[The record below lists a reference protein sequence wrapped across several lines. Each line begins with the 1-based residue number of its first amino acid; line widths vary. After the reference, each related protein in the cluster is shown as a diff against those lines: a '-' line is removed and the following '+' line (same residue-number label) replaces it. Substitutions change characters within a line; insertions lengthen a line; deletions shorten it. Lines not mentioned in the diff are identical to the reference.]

1 MRRTRVLVVD
11 DSSFIR
17 LAISESLS
25 HDPDVEVVGTAA
37 NGRIALARILE
48 LKPDVVTLDVDMPE
62 MDGLT
67 TLRELRHIHPHLPV
81 IMCSSLTEKG
91 ASATLDALA
100 MGATC
105 YVTKP
110 TKSSGMQESLLRL
123 RNELLPKIKALGPHS
138 IAERRAHTTSSHRMA
153 EKAHLTRE
161 ATLAAQLTNIINGRV
176 GLLQDPARG
185 NNRSRATSRLQS
197 KATAKLTPKA
207 PLPNQH
213 GRIDIVVIGV
223 STGGPSALAT
233 LLPAL
238 PASFPIPIAIVQH
251 MPALF
256 TKLVAERLNNQSSLR
271 VHEAKD
277 GDILTP
283 GGIWLAPGDQHMT
296 LQCSSRHCKV
306 ILNQNPPEHFC
317 RPSVDVLF
325 RSTVKAFGA
334 HVLGVVLTGMGND
347 GTAGCKE
354 IRENGGQV
362 IVQDAESSVVWG
374 MPGAVAELDL
384 ADAIL
389 PIGSIAREIV
399 HRVSIH
405 RNA

>member
-1 MRRTRVLVVD
+1 MRKTRVLVVD

-17 LAISESLS
+17 LAVSESLS
-25 HDPDVEVVGTAA
+25 CDPDVEVVGTAA

-67 TLRELRHIHPHLPV
+67 TLRELRATHPHLPV

-91 ASATLDALA
+91 AAATLDALA
-100 MGATC
+100 LGATC

-138 IAERRAHTTSSHRMA
+138 ITERRAHAAESHQAA
-153 EKAHLTRE
+153 EMAHLSRE
-161 ATLAAQLTNIINGRV
+161 ATLAAQLESITIGHTTLLEEPVRITPKGRI
-176 GLLQDPARG
+176 
-185 NNRSRATSRLQS
+185 
-197 KATAKLTPKA
+197 TAKLSGKA
-207 PLPNQH
+207 TSKLSHKTPLPHQH

-223 STGGPSALAT
+223 STGGPSALAN
-233 LLPAL
+233 LLPSL
-238 PASFPIPIAIVQH
+238 PANFPIPIAIVQH

-256 TKLVAERLNNQSSLR
+256 TKLVAERLNTQSALR
-271 VHEAKD
+271 VYEAKD
-277 GDILTP
+277 GDILLP
-283 GGIWLAPGDQHMT
+283 GGIWLAPGDHHMT
-296 LQCSSRHCKV
+296 LERAAGHCKV
-306 ILNQNPPEHFC
+306 FLNQDPPEHFC

-325 RSTVKAFGA
+325 RSAVKAFGSN
-334 HVLGVVLTGMGND
+334 VLAVVLTGMGND
-347 GTAGCKE
+347 GTSGCRD
-354 IRENGGQV
+354 IREAGGQV

-374 MPGAVAELDL
+374 MPGSVAEQDL

-389 PIGSIAREIV
+389 PIGSMAREIMQRVSV
-399 HRVSIH
+399 HR
-405 RNA
+405 NP